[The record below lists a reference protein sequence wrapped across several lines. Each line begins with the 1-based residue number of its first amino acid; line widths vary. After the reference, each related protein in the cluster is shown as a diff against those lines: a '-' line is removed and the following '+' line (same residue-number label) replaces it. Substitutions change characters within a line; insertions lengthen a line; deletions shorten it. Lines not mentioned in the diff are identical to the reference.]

1 MSAKKWC
8 DEDAVIRQYRA
19 GVPIVAIR
27 KDHHISQ
34 NRLYG
39 ILRARG
45 IKQRMPRHA
54 SDRAKKTDR
63 AADYERCGCCR
74 QKFQPY
80 SIDGQRCTRL
90 CPVCW
95 QRYSRPRRDFAAEVV
110 EEAAG

>member
-19 GVPIVAIR
+19 GMPIVAIR

-45 IKQRMPRHA
+45 IKQRMPRRA
-54 SDRAKKTDR
+54 ADRTKTDR
-63 AADYERCGCCR
+63 AADYARCGCCG